1 MPIAGLPLPAG
12 GLYAITAAVENKQQ
26 LLLRAETC
34 LASGAAVL
42 QYRDKSRSFVERLEL
57 SCELREICH
66 RYRKPLV
73 INDDLALAVE
83 SAADGLHIG
92 KDELYALSLAK
103 KAHAALWVGVSCY
116 DSLQRAREAV
126 TAGADYVAFG
136 SVFESSTK
144 PFATLASLD
153 LLRAARAELAVPIVA
168 IGGIT
173 PENGHHVVAAG
184 AHFLAVISGIFG
196 RSDTATATARYAHL
210 FT

>member
-1 MPIAGLPLPAG
+1 M
-12 GLYAITAAVENKQQ
+12 
-26 LLLRAETC
+26 
-34 LASGAAVL
+34 
-42 QYRDKSRSFVERLEL
+42 ERLEI
-57 SCELREICH
+57 SRELRKICH
-66 RYRKPLV
+66 HYRKPLI
-73 INDDLALAVE
+73 INDDLPLAVE

-103 KAHAALWVGVSCY
+103 QVRPALWIGVSCY

-136 SVFESSTK
+136 SFFESSTK
-144 PFATLASLD
+144 PFATRASLD

-173 PENGHHVVAAG
+173 PENGHHVIAAG
-184 AHFLAVISGIFG
+184 AHFLAVIGGIFS
-196 RSDTATATARYAHL
+196 RSDIAAATAQYTHL